1 MRHLVRPLLG
11 LALAGLVAACAG
23 GTGSSPASAGSPTPG
38 STPASAA
45 ISLEAAEFAFT
56 PSQITVAPGDATI
69 SLANKGTIE
78 HDFVVD
84 TLGIMVHAAV
94 GTTATGS
101 VAAMTAGTYPF
112 YCSIPGHKEAGMTGT
127 LTVK

>member
-23 GTGSSPASAGSPTPG
+23 GTGSSPASA
-38 STPASAA
+38 A
-45 ISLEAAEFAFT
+45 ISLEAGEFAFT

-84 TLGIMVHAAV
+84 TLGINVHAAV
-94 GTTATGS
+94 GKTATGS